1 MEAEVSGKEPRPT
14 AFVGSLLHLA
24 REQDREALA
33 QLRGMV
39 RGSTADVLRAA
50 RYVAPYLGDV
60 SYPSDQWYYVV
71 GGLFAYHP
79 VHVADGPSLGGALG
93 ALRGERGS
101 MDRRVLA
108 LLGTSEVALRKPL
121 FQAVS
126 LLGATG
132 QGLDYFRLLRD
143 LCAWGHPD
151 SYVQKRWARDYFRHG
166 AVKGPETE
174 SEDRS
179 EN

>member
-1 MEAEVSGKEPRPT
+1 MEAEVSMKQQRPH

-24 REQDREALA
+24 QEQDREALA
-33 QLRGMV
+33 HLRGMV
-39 RGSTADVLRAA
+39 RGSTADMLRAA

-60 SYPSDQWYYVV
+60 SFPSDQWYYVV

-79 VHVADGPSLGGALG
+79 MHVPNGPTLGGAL
-93 ALRGERGS
+93 ARVRGDRGG
-101 MDRRVLA
+101 MDGRVLA
-108 LLGTSEVALRKPL
+108 LLGTDESSLQKPL

-126 LLGATG
+126 LLSAGN
-132 QGLDYFRLLRD
+132 QGLDYFRLLDD

-166 AVKGPETE
+166 ITSGQAPE
-174 SEDRS
+174 SE
-179 EN
+179 EAK

>member
-1 MEAEVSGKEPRPT
+1 MVAEVTTKEPRPT

-24 REQDREALA
+24 QEQDREALA

-39 RGSTADVLRAA
+39 RGSTADMLRAA

-60 SYPSDQWYYVV
+60 SYPSDRWYYIV

-79 VHVADGPSLGGALG
+79 MHVPDGPSLGGAL
-93 ALRGERGS
+93 ARARGDGGG
-101 MDRRVLA
+101 MDSRLLA
-108 LLGTSEVALRKPL
+108 LLGTSEASMQKPL

-126 LLGATG
+126 LLSAGG
-132 QGLDYFRLLRD
+132 QGLDYFRLLKD

-151 SYVQKRWARDYFRHG
+151 KYVQKHWARDYFRYG
-166 AVKGPETE
+166 TKIKDSTE
-174 SEDRS
+174 SEDK
-179 EN
+179 